1 MRSSE
6 RRFLHSTFA
15 AYGSQLG
22 RVLIRAASDLALARI
37 ILPEAIGLYDL
48 ALAFAVI
55 AAIVRDLGL
64 PYELVRHPE
73 RPFGAVLAWEAGA
86 GLVLSA
92 VLALAAP
99 ATAGLDPRL
108 PAVLAVFAW
117 WVLLDGLAVVPRV
130 YYECELQVGRLVMPE
145 IVRGAAIAAV
155 SIALAAAGAG
165 VWALVAGQLVGAA
178 LFAALLWRRVWGRI
192 PLRLTRASFA
202 ALPSMIGRSYF
213 LFLIALAALPLP
225 QVSKL
230 IVGSGLG
237 VAAGAFWTAQYN
249 KAREWGF
256 RLQELVMP
264 AVARVLYPALIDYR
278 KHGDRQRYLAAY
290 RLGTVTLLGL
300 QTLGGYFL
308 AFNAEVVLVRVLIG
322 PRWAPAVP
330 LVQVLCFAPLADPL
344 SPLGGELLKTEGQDR
359 AWFGVVALNIAS
371 LTLFGILLT
380 RRLGAVGMAW
390 ANYLL
395 LGSLLMTWRVY
406 RILGG
411 AELGRLA
418 RDLLYLYL
426 VPLPLF
432 ALVAWWLPA
441 ATWWRLGA
449 SVPAAAAA
457 LALYVARFRGPFR
470 DFFAAAAEPAPAAV
484 AASFAGESAP
494 FPGDPAAAATL
505 PLAEP

>member
-1 MRSSE
+1 
-6 RRFLHSTFA
+6 
-15 AYGSQLG
+15 
-22 RVLIRAASDLALARI
+22 
-37 ILPEAIGLYDL
+37 
-48 ALAFAVI
+48 
-55 AAIVRDLGL
+55 
-64 PYELVRHPE
+64 
-73 RPFGAVLAWEAGA
+73 
-86 GLVLSA
+86 
-92 VLALAAP
+92 
-99 ATAGLDPRL
+99 
-108 PAVLAVFAW
+108 
-117 WVLLDGLAVVPRV
+117 
-130 YYECELQVGRLVMPE
+130 MPE
-145 IVRGAAIAAV
+145 IARGAAIAAV

-178 LFAALLWRRVWGRI
+178 LFAILLWRRVWGRI
-192 PLRLTRASFA
+192 PLRLTREGLA

-308 AFNAEVVLVRVLIG
+308 AFNAEVVLVRILIG

-344 SPLGGELLKTEGQDR
+344 SPLGGELLKTEGKDR

-395 LGSLLMTWRVY
+395 LGSLLMTWRIY
-406 RILGG
+406 RILGA

-470 DFFAAAAEPAPAAV
+470 DFFAAAAEPAPAA
-484 AASFAGESAP
+484 
-494 FPGDPAAAATL
+494 AATL